1 MRRALVASIAALV
14 GVATA
19 CTGDANT
26 RADNEPS
33 IRTTDCPNEIAAVVL
48 TELECGYLTVP
59 EDRSDPGSRS
69 IDVFY
74 MRVQPAGRVVG
85 EPYFS
90 FGYEM
95 AQVPSYASISP
106 PGSSAQGNGPEL
118 ILMDQRGVGHSAPSL
133 ACPEVEA
140 VAPEL
145 VATSSDDR
153 EPFLDAVT
161 ECHRRLAG
169 SGIDLSA
176 YTTQAAADD
185 ADDLRRLLESSWNLI
200 SFGTSSRLLLET
212 VRRHPDGIRAL
223 VMDSPQFP
231 QVDDATSAADAIRS
245 SLSNLERTCRQDK
258 ACDRA
263 YPDLVSTFDEALAR
277 LDDSPETV
285 SVELG
290 GERRSVVVDGGAL
303 VRVIRHLLSFNDA
316 GAHGAIPS
324 IVYAARDG
332 HVDAIAGVLARDP
345 GMCVGY
351 LPRCIFP
358 TSLGAYLSFTC
369 SGRCRSSMPRCSSG
383 RRRNRGSPRRTGRTR
398 TLRHVR
404 SGTSSPSL
412 RGPRAGQLRC
422 PSAGHVGRIRRVRT
436 LRPDRACARDAH
448 ERQRP
453 RCAIPRPGCVRYV
466 RLHARD
472 QERVAADARPITE
485 HGVPVVD
492 PGARLRDRELAP
504 LSR

>member
-1 MRRALVASIAALV
+1 MRRALVALIAALV

-19 CTGDANT
+19 CTGDAST
-26 RADNEPS
+26 RTDFEPS
-33 IRTTDCPNEIAAVVL
+33 IRTINCPNEIAAVVL

-74 MRVQPAGRVVG
+74 MRVEPAGRVVG

-145 VATSSDDR
+145 VASSSDDR
-153 EPFLDAVT
+153 EPFLDAVA

-176 YTTQAAADD
+176 YTTQEAADD
-185 ADDLRRLLESSWNLI
+185 ADDLRRLLQIPSWNLI

-290 GERRSVVVDGGAL
+290 GERRLVVVDGGAL

-332 HVDAIAGVLARDP
+332 HVDAVAGVLARDP

-351 LPRCIFP
+351 LPRCIFA

-369 SGRCRSSMPRCSSG
+369 SGQMPFIDAAMLARTTSQPGFAAAYGENPYLAACQIWDVEPVAATAHEPVSSDVPALIMWGEYDAFAPFDPIERAPETLTNANVLAVPYLGQDVFGTYDCT
-383 RRRNRGSPRRTGRTR
+383 REIRNAWLP
-398 TLRHVR
+398 TLD
-404 SGTSSPSL
+404 PSL
-412 RGPRAGQLRC
+412 N
-422 PSAGHVGRIRRVRT
+422 T
-436 LRPDRACARDAH
+436 ACLST
-448 ERQRP
+448 
-453 RCAIPRPGCVRYV
+453 IP
-466 RLHARD
+466 A
-472 QERVAADARPITE
+472 
-485 HGVPVVD
+485 PVFEI
-492 PGARLRDRELAP
+492 AT
-504 LSR
+504 